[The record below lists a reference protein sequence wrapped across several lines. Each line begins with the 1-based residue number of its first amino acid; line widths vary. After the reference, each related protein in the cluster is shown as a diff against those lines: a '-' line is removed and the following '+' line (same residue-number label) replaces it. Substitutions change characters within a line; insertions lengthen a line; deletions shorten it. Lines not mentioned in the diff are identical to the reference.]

1 MFTALETRRE
11 LEVRLSD
18 AMTDYAELL
27 DLIDFL
33 IDDLAYDP
41 DNRAIVGAVLRDAE
55 HQPWSKLMLAA
66 KELSFEKDHE
76 RERIRQLAS
85 ELLSAMRERN

>member
-1 MFTALETRRE
+1 
-11 LEVRLSD
+11 
-18 AMTDYAELL
+18 MTDYAELL

-41 DNRAIVGAVLRDAE
+41 GNRAIVGAVLRDAE

-66 KELSFEKDHE
+66 ELSFENDHE

-85 ELLSAMRERN
+85 ELLTAMRERD